1 MQITTT
7 GPDLTE
13 ALRVLQRLATSNDN
27 IITVQTTD
35 KGIFLHAYGDV
46 SWAQVRL
53 TGSHKGEGE
62 FGISADTLKEAIKG
76 HAELEM
82 TYKNSVL
89 NIKSGS
95 YTAKLATS
103 DSNIPDLP
111 NDKEGTLIKLD
122 AQTVA
127 NLKSGVAAVQMKESS
142 LLNQAIPLGIKL
154 SDKGAF
160 FACFDNQRMN
170 FCQDKELKGDMEF
183 TVPVAMFQTMLDTV
197 GQGAF
202 SIRMKGS
209 TVEIKSNTVRANLG
223 LPADDPNAITLDS
236 VLEKARVLAK
246 MKGEM
251 VQLPREKVQ
260 QFLANCRAVAL
271 KERSEVSVSVDSG
284 KATLA
289 VKTYA
294 GAIQSKHKVEG
305 PDCSFLVDYE
315 FFCSLFEGQN
325 EENVGILVES
335 GAFLLAKA
343 KGGATRVVA
352 LNNDDGGQDEEK
364 DAD

>member
-1 MQITTT
+1 MHITTT

-13 ALRVLQRLATSNDN
+13 SLRILQRLATNADN
-27 IITVQTTD
+27 TITVQATD

-53 TGSHKGEGE
+53 SGTAKGAGE

-89 NIKSGS
+89 LIKSGTYS
-95 YTAKLATS
+95 AKLATS
-103 DSNIPDLP
+103 DSNLP
-111 NDKEGTLIKLD
+111 ELPVDKEGTVIKLD

-127 NLKSGVAAVQMKESS
+127 NLKSGVTAVQMKESS

-154 SDKGAF
+154 TEKGAF

-183 TVPVAMFQTMLDTV
+183 TIPVSMFQTMLDTV

-202 SIRMKGS
+202 TIRMKGS
-209 TVEIKSNTVRANLG
+209 TVEIKSSMVKANLG

-236 VLEKARVLAK
+236 VLEKAKVLSK
-246 MKGEM
+246 MRGDM
-251 VQLPREKVQ
+251 VQLPRETVLG
-260 QFLANCRAVAL
+260 FLANCRAVAL
-271 KERSEVSVSVDSG
+271 KERSEISVNVEGG

-294 GAIQSKHKVEG
+294 GTIQRKFKVEG

-315 FFCSLFEGQN
+315 FFCSLFEGQS
-325 EENVGILVES
+325 EESVGILVES

-352 LNNDDGGQDEEK
+352 LNEEGEQNEET
-364 DAD
+364 D

>member
-7 GPDLTE
+7 GQDLTE
-13 ALRVLQRLATSNDN
+13 SLRILQRLATSNDG
-27 IITVQTTD
+27 IITVQNTD
-35 KGIFLHAYGDV
+35 KGVFLHAYGDV

-53 TGSHKGEGE
+53 AGAHKDTGD

-76 HAELEM
+76 HADLEL

-89 NIKSGS
+89 VVKSGA
-95 YTAKLATS
+95 YTAKLSTT
-103 DSNIPDLP
+103 DSNMPELP
-111 NDKEGTLIKLD
+111 NDKDGTLIKLD

-127 NLKSGVAAVQMKESS
+127 NLKSGVTAVQMKESS

-154 SDKGAF
+154 TEKGAF

-183 TVPVAMFQTMLDTV
+183 TIPVSMFQTMLDTV
-197 GQGAF
+197 GQGSF
-202 SIRMKGS
+202 SIKMKGS
-209 TVEIKSNTVRANLG
+209 TVEIKSSTVKANLG
-223 LPADDPNAITLDS
+223 LPAEDPNSITLES

-246 MKGEM
+246 MKGSM
-251 VQLPREKVQ
+251 VELPREKVL

-294 GAIQSKHKVEG
+294 GAIQTKCKIDG
-305 PDCSFLVDYE
+305 PDCAFLVDYE
-315 FFCSLFEGQN
+315 FFCSLFEGQS
-325 EENVGILVES
+325 EENVGILVEA

-352 LNNDDGGQDEEK
+352 LNEEGDQGEDKEQD
-364 DAD
+364 